1 MQSDIKPFERAL
13 QAVVLNQLRRK
24 IFEANG
30 WLIKPVI
37 LFKSKTIKD
46 SNSFYGEFIGGI
58 KALKASDLKKISSNP
73 SLDNV
78 LERAFNYFKDNSIT
92 LENLAIEIREEF
104 SENKCISV
112 NSKDDCEKK
121 NK

>member
-46 SNSFYGEFIGGI
+46 SNSFYGEFIGRI
-58 KALKASDLKKISSNP
+58 RALKASDLEKI
-73 SLDNV
+73 
-78 LERAFNYFKDNSIT
+78 K
-92 LENLAIEIREEF
+92 
-104 SENKCISV
+104 
-112 NSKDDCEKK
+112 
-121 NK
+121 